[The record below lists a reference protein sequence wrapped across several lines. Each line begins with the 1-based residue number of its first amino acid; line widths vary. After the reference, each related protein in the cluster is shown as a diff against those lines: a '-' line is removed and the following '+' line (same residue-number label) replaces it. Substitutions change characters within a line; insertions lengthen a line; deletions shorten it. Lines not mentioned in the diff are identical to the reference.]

1 MSVNHPTVLIVDD
14 DEVVTQQFAR
24 QLRLDGCHVRTA
36 LDPATGLAEAM
47 SARPDAVILDYRMPL
62 TDGLAFLK
70 QLRAVDALQRTPV
83 TIVTGDYFIDDG
95 VCAEL
100 QALGAD
106 LRFKPLWIEDLWA
119 LVRGMLAR

>member
-1 MSVNHPTVLIVDD
+1 MKRL
-14 DEVVTQQFAR
+14 VV
-24 QLRLDGCHVRTA
+24 
-36 LDPATGLAEAM
+36 
-47 SARPDAVILDYRMPL
+47 
-62 TDGLAFLK
+62 LAFVLLGAAGSAPAATTTMAITHNGYVPK
-70 QLRAVDALQRTPV
+70 TL